1 MCLSQEK
8 IECRRN
14 VGFQVLAMDNRVEEP
29 VLQKKFGPLK
39 TFGKL
44 LPHGLFDDTRP
55 GKSNQRARLGNI
67 EVAQHGIACSDAA
80 SRGVGEDRNKRQSV
94 LIEARESGRNFCEL

>member
-14 VGFQVLAMDNRVEEP
+14 VGFQVLAMDNRVEET
-29 VLQKKFGPLK
+29 VLQKKFGPLE

-44 LPHGLFDDTRP
+44 LPYGLFDTSRP
-55 GKSNQRARLGNI
+55 GESNQRAGLGNI
-67 EVAQHGIACSDAA
+67 EVAQHGIACSDAT
-80 SRGVGEDRNKRQSV
+80 SRGIGEDGNKRQAV
-94 LIEARESGRNFCEL
+94 LIEARERGGNFC

>member
-8 IECRRN
+8 IECGRN
-14 VGFQVLAMDNRVEEP
+14 VGFQVLAMDDRVEET
-29 VLQKKFGPLK
+29 VLQKKFSPLK

-44 LPHGLFDDTRP
+44 LRHGLFDNARP

-67 EVAQHGIACSDAA
+67 KAA
-80 SRGVGEDRNKRQSV
+80 SNGITGRHAPGSRFGEDGNKRQPWP
-94 LIEARESGRNFCEL
+94 IEAAERGSNFCK